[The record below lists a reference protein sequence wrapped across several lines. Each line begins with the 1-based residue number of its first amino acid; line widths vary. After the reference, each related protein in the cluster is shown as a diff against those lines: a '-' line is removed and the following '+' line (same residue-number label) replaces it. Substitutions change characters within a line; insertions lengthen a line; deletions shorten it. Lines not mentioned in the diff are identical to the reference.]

1 MRAQTKEA
9 CAAAQSVSDAMWATP
24 RASAHQR
31 SAWRA
36 VLDALPK
43 LQLEIEAEQRA
54 ADKKAKGS

>member
-1 MRAQTKEA
+1 MQQQPAIKAELQKLGGGPLFAE
-9 CAAAQSVSDAMWATP
+9 DLEE
-24 RASAHQR
+24 
-31 SAWRA
+31 A